1 MLFRELIFLNYTN
14 RPVQV
19 TCPSLLFRTPMMFVS
34 STGILSND
42 FMSSNR
48 SLTKSSQENWSKP
61 VLSFSTPL
69 ETLPQKIAVYY
80 SPLELFPNYR
90 KLVAIPITLQ
100 LCRYL
105 QKSSFCAV
113 ALPQLY
119 TKAFR
124 GETSNAGLAHP
135 VLVVAPNLRW
145 RQWEK
150 NLIPHS
156 VLTEASGKTDFS
168 PSQSGLNLED

>member
-1 MLFRELIFLNYTN
+1 MLFRELIFQNHTN
-14 RPVQV
+14 QPVQV
-19 TCPSLLFRTPMMFVS
+19 TCPSLLFRTPVMFVS
-34 STGILSND
+34 SAVILSND

-48 SLTKSSQENWSKP
+48 PLTKSSEENWSKP
-61 VLSFSTPL
+61 VSSFSTPL
-69 ETLPQKIAVYY
+69 ETLPQEITICY
-80 SPLELFPNYR
+80 STLELFPNYR
-90 KLVAIPITLQ
+90 KLVTIPVTLQ

-105 QKSSFCAV
+105 QKSLSCAV

-119 TKAFR
+119 AKAFR

-135 VLVVAPNLRW
+135 VIVVAPHLHW
-145 RQWEK
+145 RQREK
-150 NLIPHS
+150 NLIPHP